1 MFSSSLG
8 TALVGAVLA
17 TNVAA
22 YPPAYAPEKYSD
34 RIDVVHTGISTGVH
48 SGVSARHTSHKQL
61 CSHDIG
67 CSRQNEVLLDT

>member
-17 TNVAA
+17 TNVVA
-22 YPPAYAPEKYSD
+22 YPPAYAPEKYAD
-34 RIDVVHTGISTGVH
+34 RIDVDVNAAVH
-48 SGVSARHTSHKQL
+48 ARTSNKQI

-67 CSRQNEVLLDT
+67 CSKQNEVLLDT